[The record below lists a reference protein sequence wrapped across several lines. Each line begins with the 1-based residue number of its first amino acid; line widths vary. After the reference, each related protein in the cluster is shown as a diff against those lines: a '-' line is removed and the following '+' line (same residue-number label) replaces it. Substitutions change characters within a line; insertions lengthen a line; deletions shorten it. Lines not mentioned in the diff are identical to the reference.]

1 LNEGGDRD
9 NVIRIGFGV
18 DGKLTRAVSP
28 EPAPSQP
35 APPRSDPREG
45 LYTVAEV
52 ARLFG
57 YKPSRLRYWHRSGFL
72 GPSARVASRN
82 YYTFQDLVGVRAA
95 KGLLEQGVPLKQVRR
110 SVESLRESFPQTA
123 RPLSELRILAD
134 GRAVVVQDDAGT
146 YEPTTGQTVLDFRI
160 DGLESDVIRL
170 LHFDHDDRSR
180 AYEHYLEGCRFD
192 EDENTYDQ
200 AEQAYQKALSLDPT
214 LSNALTNLG
223 NLEYRRD
230 QLETAENYYRRALQC
245 DAEQPEALYNLGF
258 LHFERD
264 EVDEAIR
271 SFRAALDSDP
281 SFADAHFNLAM
292 ALDERGERAA
302 ALPHWERYLAL
313 ELPKV
318 QNPRIVDWV
327 FHFDDLG
334 VRLLVT
340 APSCLLAD
348 FLTHAPKQ
356 IFRESGRGVRALGAS
371 GEPHDE
377 PAVQGDSHPRI
388 HDVKSH
394 PFRDL

>member
-1 LNEGGDRD
+1 LSDSSDRD
-9 NVIRIGFGV
+9 NVIRVGFGA

-28 EPAPSQP
+28 ELAPSQP

-57 YKPSRLRYWHRSGFL
+57 YKPSRLRYWHRSGLL
-72 GPSARVASRN
+72 GPSARVAGRN
-82 YYTFQDLVGVRAA
+82 YYTFQDLIGVRAA
-95 KGLLEQGVPLKQVRR
+95 KGLLEQGVPLQQVRR
-110 SVESLRESFPQTA
+110 SVESLRESFPRTI
-123 RPLSELRILAD
+123 RPLSELRVLAD
-134 GRAVVVQDDAGT
+134 GKAVVVRDDAGT
-146 YEPTTGQTVLDFRI
+146 YDPTTGQAVLDFRI

-192 EDENTYDQ
+192 EDEKTYDQ

-245 DAEQPEALYNLGF
+245 DPEQPEALYNLGF

-264 EVDEAIR
+264 EVDEAIG

-313 ELPKV
+313 EPEGS
-318 QNPRIVDWV
+318 W
-327 FHFDDLG
+327 
-334 VRLLVT
+334 
-340 APSCLLAD
+340 AD
-348 FLTHAPKQ
+348 IAKKHLQ
-356 IFRESGRGVRALGAS
+356 
-371 GEPHDE
+371 
-377 PAVQGDSHPRI
+377 
-388 HDVKSH
+388 
-394 PFRDL
+394 

>member
-1 LNEGGDRD
+1 MSDRSDRD
-9 NVIRIGFGV
+9 NVIRVGFGV

-35 APPRSDPREG
+35 APPRSDPRQG

-57 YKPSRLRYWHRSGFL
+57 YKPSRLRYWHRSGLL
-72 GPSARVASRN
+72 GPSARVAGRN

-95 KGLLEQGVPLKQVRR
+95 KGLLEQGVPLRHVRR
-110 SVESLRESFPQTA
+110 SVESLRQSFPQTTQ
-123 RPLSELRILAD
+123 PLSELRVLAD

-146 YEPTTGQTVLDFRI
+146 YEPTTGQAVLDFRI
-160 DGLESDVIRL
+160 DGLESDVVRL

-180 AYEHYLEGCRFD
+180 AYAHYLEGCRFD
-192 EDENTYDQ
+192 ENEQTYEQ

-230 QLETAENYYRRALQC
+230 QLDTAEQYYRRALEC
-245 DAEQPEALYNLGF
+245 DPEQPEALYNLGF

-264 EVDEAIR
+264 EVDEAIV

-292 ALDERGERAA
+292 ALDEAGERAA
-302 ALPHWERYLAL
+302 ALRHWERYLGL
-313 ELPKV
+313 EPEGS
-318 QNPRIVDWV
+318 W
-327 FHFDDLG
+327 
-334 VRLLVT
+334 
-340 APSCLLAD
+340 AD
-348 FLTHAPKQ
+348 IAKKHL
-356 IFRESGRGVRALGAS
+356 R
-371 GEPHDE
+371 
-377 PAVQGDSHPRI
+377 
-388 HDVKSH
+388 KS
-394 PFRDL
+394 PPQ